1 MAGIDRVQTLKSI
14 DEGTYYD
21 GEQPEVGD
29 VIECLPEEGSFP
41 SLKEFEQ
48 YTVEEIDGGY
58 VFFDGNG
65 WWPARFC
72 LISRGPSEGMKEMDA
87 TLNEDTLSRLRMMAT
102 DKGDT
107 WDLSPKDQAAIQYAL
122 DQIDELKDVLRSA
135 RCIAER
141 QGIDTAWVRFS
152 ERIGKLGI
160 GSVTA
165 KVFKVLPEDVSA
177 E

>member
-1 MAGIDRVQTLKSI
+1 MSET
-14 DEGTYYD
+14 T
-21 GEQPEVGD
+21 
-29 VIECLPEEGSFP
+29 
-41 SLKEFEQ
+41 KE
-48 YTVEEIDGGY
+48 
-58 VFFDGNG
+58 
-65 WWPARFC
+65 
-72 LISRGPSEGMKEMDA
+72 
-87 TLNEDTLSRLRMMAT
+87 LNDSMLSRLRAMAT
-102 DKGDT
+102 DNGNT